1 MNDTAINDTAS
12 LRAEVLALLL
22 EPLGIDAIAGP
33 ASLERLAKDVEA
45 VAKACGC
52 ADLPPSG
59 TTLHWISE
67 AVAACVEE
75 QELVRLAR
83 ARSRALTRSE
93 ARALQELMRL
103 EGLRPHLQALE
114 GVTAEALRADL
125 AAVALA
131 ERVLPGVLE
140 QCRRADQGWPEE
152 IWRSIFEIDVDRAVT
167 DLSRHRRGSRQAAG
181 ARELV
186 LKHSVSTAR
195 DLQNRDLVTRLEKV
209 RDFIVAKESYE
220 AVLSAQPEWWRWL
233 GPDARFRF
241 RADRRDALV
250 WAIGARD
257 IGAVSG
263 STLEMLADSNVRAVI
278 EQGIVTVPV
287 RTTAS
292 PAAPAMSSAAR
303 LVTGLPAVASRTDI
317 SELRALESYYAQD
330 VELFDRVA
338 AAMDARRTEPDLRAA
353 LESLVDELTDSFG
366 VVDASRSAYR
376 DIQSALWVEVEPH
389 LQRTSYSAHATENEP
404 LVGVISRIGALER
417 ELRDA
422 LRDMPAVR
430 GKLVVAIAGRTKS
443 GKTTLRKALTR
454 DADRTGIGRGA
465 HRTTRETSAFELGS
479 VTYLDTPGVAAKD
492 DDFDAQRA
500 RDACDNADAV
510 IWNYADTLRD
520 EESAELQRLLLSGKP
535 LLAVVNVKRR
545 VIEPGR
551 LQLFAK
557 CPEREFRSAS
567 GHAVRIEQVSKAV
580 GVAPPVILAVHAGAA
595 HEALS
600 TADSELGDRA
610 FRASRLPELEQ
621 SLAQL
626 LAERAIPLRAVRLAE
641 GVRAPLAAF
650 HDRVIEE
657 LPQVGLALG
666 ELERS
671 APSQQAALLE
681 AIRIAGQNTRDCLE
695 VRRHHAKE
703 ELSGVV
709 PSLGGVDHAQRWSDF
724 ITGLELEV
732 FASILEREI
741 EQEIRKRQRVL
752 RAWESAA
759 ERQDDE
765 RLHVRQRP
773 DTTVRRRIAVA
784 AEGAGT
790 AILGSFA
797 ARGIPKKLAADT
809 TRGKVAMVT
818 VGYLL
823 DVVVGVAKAFSR
835 EIDRA
840 EQAKHEWTGE
850 TAAEAEAKL
859 DELFDRIDAR
869 LARIVDDT
877 TARVGAQFQE
887 QSADISRTRERY
899 EQLRRLQWAV
909 WSALD
914 SIDLVLV
921 RRLLDLAGGDPAAI
935 RSVRRTPGVE
945 LRVWTEACRIAEVRA
960 CLQTQLVNVL
970 TERIEIC
977 SDSTSPV
984 DATGSRGASEGKT
997 DG

>member
-1 MNDTAINDTAS
+1 MNDTAVNDTAS

-22 EPLGIDAIAGP
+22 EPLGVDAMAGP
-33 ASLERLAKDVEA
+33 ASLERLAKDVEV
-45 VAKACGC
+45 VAQACGC
-52 ADLPPSG
+52 AGLPPSG
-59 TTLHWISE
+59 TTLQWISD

-75 QELVRLAR
+75 QELVRLAT
-83 ARSRALTRSE
+83 ARGRTLTLSE
-93 ARALQELMRL
+93 ARALRELMRL

-114 GVTAEALRADL
+114 SVTAEALRTDL

-131 ERVLPGVLE
+131 ERILPGVLE

-167 DLSRHRRGSRQAAG
+167 DLRRHRRGSRQAAG

-186 LKHSVSTAR
+186 LKHSVSAAR
-195 DLQNRDLVTRLEKV
+195 DLQSRDLVTRLEKV
-209 RDFIVAKESYE
+209 QDFVAAKESYE
-220 AVLSAQPEWWRWL
+220 AVLSVQPEWWRWL

-257 IGAVSG
+257 TGAVSG
-263 STLEMLADSNVRAVI
+263 STLEMLADSSVRAVI

-317 SELRALESYYAQD
+317 RELQALESWYAKD

-353 LESLVDELTDSFG
+353 LEPLVDELTHLFG
-366 VVDASRSAYR
+366 AVDTSRSAYR
-376 DIQSALWVEVEPH
+376 DIQSTLWAKVEAR
-389 LQRTSYSAHATENEP
+389 LQRTSYSAYAMESEH
-404 LVGVISRIGALER
+404 LVAVVSRIGALER

-422 LRDMPAVR
+422 VRDMPAVR
-430 GKLVVAIAGRTKS
+430 GRLLVAIAGRTKS

-492 DDFDAQRA
+492 DDLDAQRA
-500 RDACDNADAV
+500 RDACDIADAA

-520 EESAELQRLLLSGKP
+520 EESAELQRLLLLGKP
-535 LLAVVNVKRR
+535 LLAVVNVKER
-545 VIEPGR
+545 VDTRDR
-551 LQLFAK
+551 LQLFAQRPK
-557 CPEREFRSAS
+557 RAFASAS
-567 GHAVRIEQVSKAV
+567 EHAVRIEQVSKSV
-580 GVAPPVILAVHAGAA
+580 GVAPPIVLPVHSGAA

-600 TADSELGDRA
+600 TGDGELGGRA

-641 GVRAPLAAF
+641 GVRAPLAVF
-650 HDRVIEE
+650 HDRVIKE
-657 LPQVGLALG
+657 LPQIGLALG

-671 APSQQAALLE
+671 APNQQAALLE
-681 AIRIAGQNTRDCLE
+681 AIQIAGRNTRDCLAA
-695 VRRHHAKE
+695 RRHRAKE
-703 ELSGVV
+703 ELSGLV
-709 PSLGGVDHAQRWSDF
+709 PSLGGVDHSQRWSDF
-724 ITGLELEV
+724 ITGLELEG

-741 EQEIRKRQRVL
+741 EQEIRKRERVL
-752 RAWESAA
+752 RGRESAA

-765 RLHVRQRP
+765 HLHVRQRP
-773 DTTVRRRIAVA
+773 DTTVRRWIAVA

-790 AILGSFA
+790 ALLDSFA
-797 ARGIPKKLAADT
+797 ARGNPKKADAA
-809 TRGKVAMVT
+809 RGNTAMVT

-823 DVVVGVAKAFSR
+823 DVMVGVAKAVSR
-835 EIDRA
+835 EANRA
-840 EQAKHEWTGE
+840 RQVKHEWTGG
-850 TAAEAEAKL
+850 TAAAAEAEL
-859 DELFDRIDAR
+859 DERFDREEAR

-877 TARVGAQFQE
+877 TAQIGAQFQE
-887 QSADISRTRERY
+887 QSADISRTRERF
-899 EQLRRLQWAV
+899 EQLRRLQSSV
-909 WSALD
+909 LSALD

-921 RRLLDLAGGDPAAI
+921 RRLLALAGGDPAAI
-935 RSVRRTPGVE
+935 RSARRTPGVE
-945 LRVWTEACRIAEVRA
+945 LRVWTDASRIVEVRA
-960 CLQTQLVNVL
+960 CLQSQLVDVL

-977 SDSTSPV
+977 SDSGSPV
-984 DATGSRGASEGKT
+984 AVAGTRGASEGKT

>member
-1 MNDTAINDTAS
+1 MNDTAVNDTAG

-22 EPLGIDAIAGP
+22 EPLGVDAVAGP
-33 ASLERLAKDVEA
+33 ASLERLAKGVEA
-45 VAKACGC
+45 VAGACGC
-52 ADLPPSG
+52 AGLPPSG
-59 TTLHWISE
+59 TTLHWVSV

-75 QELVRLAR
+75 QELVRLAT
-83 ARSRALTRSE
+83 ARGRTLTLGE
-93 ARALQELMRL
+93 ARALRGLMRL
-103 EGLRPHLQALE
+103 EGFRPHLQALE
-114 GVTAEALRADL
+114 GVPVKALRADL

-140 QCRRADQGWPEE
+140 QCRRADQGWPKE

-167 DLSRHRRGSRQAAG
+167 DLRRHRRGSRQAAA

-186 LKHSVSTAR
+186 LKHSVSAAR
-195 DLQNRDLVTRLEKV
+195 DLRNPELVTRLAKV
-209 RDFIVAKESYE
+209 QDFVAAKESYE
-220 AVLSAQPEWWRWL
+220 AVLSVQPAWWRWL

-241 RADRRDALV
+241 RSDRRDALV

-257 IGAVSG
+257 TGAVSG
-263 STLEMLADSNVRAVI
+263 STLEMLADSNMRAVI
-278 EQGIVTVPV
+278 EQGLVTVPV
-287 RTTAS
+287 STTSS

-317 SELRALESYYAQD
+317 SELRALESWYAKD
-330 VELFDRVA
+330 IELFDRVA
-338 AAMDARRTEPDLRAA
+338 AAMDVRRTKPVLRAA
-353 LESLVDELTDSFG
+353 LESLVGELAYSLG
-366 VVDASRSAYR
+366 AVDASRSAYR
-376 DIQSALWVEVEPH
+376 DIQSTLWTEVEAR
-389 LQRTSYSAHATENEP
+389 LQRTSYSAHAMESEY
-404 LVGVISRIGALER
+404 LVGVISRIRALER

-422 LRDMPAVR
+422 VRDMPAVR
-430 GKLVVAIAGRTKS
+430 GRLLVAIAGRTKS

-454 DADRTGIGRGA
+454 DTDRTGIGRGA
-465 HRTTRETSAFELGS
+465 HRTTRETSAFEFGS
-479 VTYLDTPGVAAKD
+479 LTYFDTPGVAAKD
-492 DDFDAQRA
+492 DDLDAQRA
-500 RDACDNADAV
+500 RDACYNADAV

-535 LLAVVNVKRR
+535 LLAVVNVKER
-545 VIEPGR
+545 VDTLGR
-551 LQLFAK
+551 LQLFAQR
-557 CPEREFRSAS
+557 PERAFTSAS

-580 GVAPPVILAVHAGAA
+580 GAAPPIVLAVHSGAA

-600 TADSELGDRA
+600 TGDSELGDKA

-641 GVRAPLAAF
+641 GVRAPLSAF
-650 HDRVIEE
+650 HDRMIEE
-657 LPQVGLALG
+657 LPQIDLALG

-681 AIRIAGQNTRDCLE
+681 AIRIAGRNTRDCLE
-695 VRRHHAKE
+695 ARRHHAKE

-724 ITGLELEV
+724 ITGLELEG
-732 FASILEREI
+732 FTSILEREI
-741 EQEIRKRQRVL
+741 EQEIRRRERVL
-752 RAWESAA
+752 RAREGAA

-773 DTTVRRRIAVA
+773 DPKVWRRIAVA

-790 AILGSFA
+790 ALLSSFA
-797 ARGIPKKLAADT
+797 ARGIPKRLAADAA
-809 TRGKVAMVT
+809 RVNPAMVA
-818 VGYLL
+818 GYLL
-823 DVVVGVAKAFSR
+823 DVAAGAAKAVSR
-835 EIDRA
+835 EVDRA
-840 EQAKHEWTGE
+840 QQAKHEWTGE
-850 TAAEAEAKL
+850 TAAAAEAELNA
-859 DELFDRIDAR
+859 LFDRIEAR
-869 LARIVDDT
+869 LARIVEAT

-887 QSADISRTRERY
+887 QSADIGRTRERF
-899 EQLRRLQWAV
+899 EQLRRLQSAV
-909 WSALD
+909 RSALD

-935 RSVRRTPGVE
+935 HSARRTPGVE
-945 LRVWTEACRIAEVRA
+945 LRVWTDAPRIVEVRA
-960 CLQTQLVNVL
+960 CLQARLVDVL

-977 SDSTSPV
+977 SDSGSPV
-984 DATGSRGASEGKT
+984 AVAGTRGASEGKA